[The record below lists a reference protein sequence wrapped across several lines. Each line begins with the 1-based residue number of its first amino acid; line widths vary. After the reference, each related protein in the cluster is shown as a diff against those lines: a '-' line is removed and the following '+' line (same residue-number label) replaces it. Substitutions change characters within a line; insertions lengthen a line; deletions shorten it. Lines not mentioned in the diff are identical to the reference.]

1 MDPRFNPNQQ
11 PYQPYN
17 PDPYQQGQN
26 PYQQGQSTPPP
37 PPYGP
42 TNPDPYNPYIAPPTV
57 PDPYT
62 PYAPPQ
68 QQPPQPPVQPT
79 YSRPPGRSRGRM
91 LLILSVVLII
101 IVIAA
106 LAIFIPYQNTQNEH
120 ATATSTAQTKAT
132 NVARAATGTA
142 NASNA
147 TATAVAQA
155 QAAQTATAVV
165 LNQNPYPPHT
175 GTLTLSDPLADNSKG
190 NNWPDSVDQSGSGCT
205 FKDGA
210 YHLIQPVKGYIQSC
224 TTGTFSNLAAQV
236 EMTILKGDCGALI
249 FRQGDSYYTFSVC
262 QNGSYFL
269 DIYGKVSKNL
279 VTSSS
284 TAIKT
289 GLNQMNVIAV
299 VANGS
304 SITLYVNGHDLSS
317 LNDGTLN
324 SGGIGFGANAFT
336 GATEVAYTNV
346 KVWTL

>member
-1 MDPRFNPNQQ
+1 
-11 PYQPYN
+11 
-17 PDPYQQGQN
+17 
-26 PYQQGQSTPPP
+26 
-37 PPYGP
+37 
-42 TNPDPYNPYIAPPTV
+42 
-57 PDPYT
+57 
-62 PYAPPQ
+62 
-68 QQPPQPPVQPT
+68 
-79 YSRPPGRSRGRM
+79 M

-190 NNWPDSVDQSGSGCT
+190 NNWPDSVDQNGSGCT

-289 GLNQMNVIAV
+289 GLNQMNLIAV

-317 LNDGTLN
+317 LNDGTLH
-324 SGGIGFGANAFT
+324 SGGVGFGANAFT